1 MSSPLVHLT
10 VTEGVATVALADP
23 ARRNALSTAMFEALD
38 AALIEV
44 RSRDDVRVLHLRG
57 EGPAFCTGFDLGEC
71 VADPTRAATFIRR
84 LSAIARLLRRMPI
97 PVVTE
102 VNGHALAG
110 GCALI
115 AAGDLACASRDAKF
129 GYPVHRIGI
138 TPAVNLPTLLAD
150 LAGAARGLSLSG
162 ELIDAETAAR
172 IGLVD
177 RLADDHATLRTMTDD
192 LCRQLASHTPGTM
205 AATKAF
211 LNECDGTDRDERFVA
226 TAASSA
232 TLADGDECRRML
244 SDFWA
249 ASQAAKPSRNP

>member
-1 MSSPLVHLT
+1 MSSPLVHLNF
-10 VTEGVATVALADP
+10 TEGVATVALADP
-23 ARRNALSTAMFEALD
+23 TRRNALSSAMFDALD

-44 RSRDDVRVLHLRG
+44 RSRDHVRVLHLRG

-71 VADPTRAATFIRR
+71 VADPLRAGTFVRR
-84 LSAIARLLRRMPI
+84 LSEIARLLRRMSV

-102 VNGHALAG
+102 VSGHALAG

-115 AAGDLACASRDAKF
+115 AASDLTCASRDAKL

-150 LAGAARGLSLSG
+150 IAGAARGVSLSG
-162 ELIDAETAAR
+162 ELIDAETALR

-177 RLADDHATLRTMTDD
+177 RLADDRDALRAMTDA
-192 LCRQLASHTPGTM
+192 LCRQLASHPPGAM

-211 LNECDGTDRDERFVA
+211 LNESDGTAGDRHFEA
-226 TAASSA
+226 CAETSA

-244 SDFWA
+244 RDFWA